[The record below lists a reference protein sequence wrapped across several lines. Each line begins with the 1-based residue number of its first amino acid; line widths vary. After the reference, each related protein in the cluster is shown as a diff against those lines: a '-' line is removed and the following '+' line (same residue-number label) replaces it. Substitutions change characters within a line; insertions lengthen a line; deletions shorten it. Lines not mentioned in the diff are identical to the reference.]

1 VRTDRRDFGTSRT
14 SRDGLFPPLTDA
26 DRETLSW
33 AAYGRRYAEQIAAH
47 FAKAGSDSE
56 RGSARRKK
64 RDTKREPV

>member
-1 VRTDRRDFGTSRT
+1 MRTDRRDFGTART
-14 SRDGLFPPLTDA
+14 SPDGLFPPLTDA

-56 RGSARRKK
+56 RGSTRRKK
-64 RDTKREPV
+64 ATRTREPV